1 MEQAASGLPVC
12 SEIPARSEQAHHPS
26 PCDNV
31 TVQSCS
37 PCVLGRW
44 LRHMCGLFLSPTY
57 LRRWDLL
64 GFLKDASDASR
75 RSDHPA
81 PGQNRGCGTQGEAV

>member
-1 MEQAASGLPVC
+1 MEQADSGLPVC
-12 SEIPARSEQAHHPS
+12 SEIPARSEQACHPS

-31 TVQSCS
+31 TMQSRS

-44 LRHMCGLFLSPTY
+44 LRHTYGLFLLPTY
-57 LRRWDLL
+57 LRSWDLL
-64 GFLKDASDASR
+64 GFLKDVSDVSR

-81 PGQNRGCGTQGEAV
+81 AGRNRGCGTQGEAV

>member
-1 MEQAASGLPVC
+1 MEQADSGLPVC
-12 SEIPARSEQAHHPS
+12 SEIPARSEQARHLS

-31 TVQSCS
+31 TLQSRS
-37 PCVLGRW
+37 PCVLGCW
-44 LRHMCGLFLSPTY
+44 LRQTRGLFLSPTY
-57 LRRWDLL
+57 LRSWDLL

-81 PGQNRGCGTQGEAV
+81 PGRNRGYGTQGEAV